1 MDQERLLA
9 IFLICTFPSL
19 MQVKNLSLQAAEFK
33 KYNFLMLN
41 ILNCKHFSKVIFCS
55 KFEPKTGVLMKCSVV
70 FFFFFF

>member
-1 MDQERLLA
+1 
-9 IFLICTFPSL
+9 

-70 FFFFFF
+70 LLLDLFPEIKPGQAQVPCKCQL